1 MLSPLDVICAQE
13 FLALAPHAVDFAD
26 LENAQRDVLGA
37 LSYRVGGATPGA
49 FMEELWE
56 ALPTLRRLVG
66 FDEGWDGVQ
75 GKAWDVLC
83 DALQR
88 TSRVL
93 TRLGSKVATTV
104 MSTARGTRAH
114 ILTSSLSLQSRTC

>member
-1 MLSPLDVICAQE
+1 MLARDSCAQQFHRDVLFPLDVICAQE
-13 FLALAPHAVDFAD
+13 FLALAPHAMDFAD
-26 LENAQRDVLGA
+26 LENAQRDILEA
-37 LSYRVGGATPGA
+37 LSYRVGGTTPGA

-66 FDEGWDGVQ
+66 FDAGWDGVQ

-88 TSRVL
+88 TS
-93 TRLGSKVATTV
+93 
-104 MSTARGTRAH
+104 
-114 ILTSSLSLQSRTC
+114 

>member
-66 FDEGWDGVQ
+66 FDEGWDDVQ

-88 TSRVL
+88 TSRIV
-93 TRLGSKVATTV
+93 
-104 MSTARGTRAH
+104 RAFK
-114 ILTSSLSLQSRTC
+114 LQDAIALISAASGPWLVY